1 MRKKKLKEYDPSSFS
16 AVQIFYNKNLGSH
29 LKTAGGA
36 SPTNLSFNS
45 NGLGKLHL
53 SSSRRPVSHLDWI
66 WRDDTPKTI
75 QIYGKNLENFEY
87 THVEHI
93 HWESFSSCVLS
104 DGERPSSASIFVG
117 GFILGGLVVGALGCV
132 FAPQISKAVAG
143 ADRKDLMKRL
153 PKFIYDEEKALEK
166 TRKILTEKIAQL
178 NSAIDDVSAQLRS
191 EDAPNGVA
199 VNSDEIE
206 TAI

>member
-1 MRKKKLKEYDPSSFS
+1 MHNISKAVAGADRKDLMKRLPKFIYDEEKALEEYDPSSLYLWTLIKFS
-16 AVQIFYNKNLGSH
+16 ILKLWEGSH

-36 SPTNLSFNS
+36 SPTNLSFNC

-53 SSSRRPVSHLDWI
+53 SSSRRPVVTVQASY
-66 WRDDTPKTI
+66 RNT
-75 QIYGKNLENFEY
+75 Q
-87 THVEHI
+87 
-93 HWESFSSCVLS
+93 WESFSSCVLS

-132 FAPQISKAVAG
+132 FAPQ
-143 ADRKDLMKRL
+143 
-153 PKFIYDEEKALEK
+153 K

>member
-1 MRKKKLKEYDPSSFS
+1 MNILSNSLVSPTNLPIQLSSS
-16 AVQIFYNKNLGSH
+16 GSH
-29 LKTAGGA
+29 LKTVDQSFGCGI
-36 SPTNLSFNS
+36 PTNLSFNS
-45 NGLGKLHL
+45 NRLGKLHL
-53 SSSRRPVSHLDWI
+53 FTSRKSVTVRAS
-66 WRDDTPKTI
+66 
-75 QIYGKNLENFEY
+75 Y
-87 THVEHI
+87 
-93 HWESFSSCVLS
+93 S

-132 FAPQISKAVAG
+132 FAPQISKALAG

-153 PKFIYDEEKALEK
+153 PKFIYDEEKVLEK

-178 NSAIDDVSAQLRS
+178 NSAIDDVSAQLQS

-206 TAI
+206 SAI

>member
-1 MRKKKLKEYDPSSFS
+1 
-16 AVQIFYNKNLGSH
+16 SH

-36 SPTNLSFNS
+36 SPTNLSFNC

-53 SSSRRPVSHLDWI
+53 SSSRRPVVTVQASY
-66 WRDDTPKTI
+66 RNT
-75 QIYGKNLENFEY
+75 Q
-87 THVEHI
+87 
-93 HWESFSSCVLS
+93 WESFSSCVLS

>member
-1 MRKKKLKEYDPSSFS
+1 MTILSNSLVLPTSLPFQLSSS
-16 AVQIFYNKNLGSH
+16 GSH

-36 SPTNLSFNS
+36 SPTNLSFNC

-53 SSSRRPVSHLDWI
+53 SSSRRPVVTVQASY
-66 WRDDTPKTI
+66 RNT
-75 QIYGKNLENFEY
+75 Q
-87 THVEHI
+87 
-93 HWESFSSCVLS
+93 WESFSSCVLS